1 MNLDNGISAL
11 PTVQVQRE
19 MIATNGCKVSM
30 CFRSESDVQ
39 IRHDVAQM
47 LLAAAIKR
55 RSVNHETG
63 FVPVQGIHEG
73 SSG

>member
-19 MIATNGCKVSM
+19 IISTNGCQVSM
-30 CFRSESDVQ
+30 CFRVESDVQ

-55 RSVNHETG
+55 RSVNHETS
-63 FVPVQGIHEG
+63 FVPVQSIHEG
-73 SSG
+73 TSG